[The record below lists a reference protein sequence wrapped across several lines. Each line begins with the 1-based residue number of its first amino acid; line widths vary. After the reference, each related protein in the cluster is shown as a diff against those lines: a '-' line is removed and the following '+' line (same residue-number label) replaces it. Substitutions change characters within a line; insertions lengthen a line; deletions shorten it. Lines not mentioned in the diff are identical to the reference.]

1 MAFKAKMV
9 ADTGRYREI
18 QVIEEFYSGFQQVRA
33 TYDVEIRVDLLI
45 ITDKTGA
52 YHIISRWNIDNGI
65 HDMIE
70 DSGYFSEEYVDEV
83 ADAMSETLK
92 TLK

>member
-1 MAFKAKMV
+1 MAFKAKLV
-9 ADTGRYREI
+9 GISDRYKEI

-52 YHIISRWNIDNGI
+52 YRIISRWNIDNGI

-70 DSGYFSEEYVDEV
+70 DSGYFPEEYVDEV
-83 ADAMSETLK
+83 ANAMSETLK
-92 TLK
+92 ALK